1 MAQSDFIVKNGAV
14 VLNGQNAQSTSTTT
28 GALVIQGGIGMSG
41 DSTVGGKINILNTT
55 NSVSSTTG
63 AVTIAGGLGVLG
75 DSYFGSRL
83 FVDNVDILK
92 FDDSIYYVSDGI
104 GDDDNDG
111 RRTQSAFRT
120 IKKALSVAQAGDTV
134 YIEPGTYTEEFPL
147 TVPNSVSLRGA
158 GIREVFIQPTT
169 ATNTQTAMLLNGEC
183 VVTDVTIGN
192 FFKPGYAFAF
202 APGTRTVLRSPYV
215 FRVTVLTRGSNPTA
229 TDPYGYDSNDAGGG
243 GYFDASLVTRDSL
256 QSAILF
262 NEVTFITPGATALY
276 LTNGAKCELLNGF
289 SYFADIGIKA
299 DTGTEGW
306 GGAGRTRLRL
316 ANTTGTFAAGQN
328 LYYIGST
335 GTVLASGTIDEVTGD
350 YIFIDGRA
358 DGFVEAIDRTGK
370 PITAFGNTQVSSF
383 QRKFGTGSA
392 RFTTDGDL
400 LDIVSDA
407 DLQYGFSSYTLEAWV
422 FLDQNNRKQQI
433 INKGSVASTTFGLWI
448 GADNKLA
455 GQHGNVVFTATS
467 TLSTGTWHHVMM
479 SRDLD
484 NNNRLF
490 VNGTLEATATA
501 TGSVSNA
508 DSLTIGGVATVPNL
522 SLRGYLDEIRISSS
536 ARFVNSFTV
545 PTLSYN
551 SDFSTT
557 ILIHADGADGN
568 VNFVDDGLGSQN
580 VYATDGD
587 FDDPVVAS
595 AQQIS
600 LADYRQFGAELRCI
614 GSAAVFGNY
623 GVVADGPGVDLKL
636 IAFNMGYVGSGKDM
650 SDDPNLAI
658 QANEI
663 VKTNGAKVYFQTVD
677 HLGDF
682 RVGDQFR
689 INQRNGNV
697 DFGTANFRL
706 GPLSSLTISDGVNTS
721 VLQPT
726 SIQVG
731 SLLFGSNRVQ
741 TVSGNLVI
749 DPSGSLTTIES
760 DLQVNGSLNFTGQL
774 LATSVANAVSTTT
787 GALVVSGGVGV
798 AKDIFVGG
806 NATVNGNLVVKGKT
820 TVVNS
825 TQTSISDPIL
835 DLGVNADNTPVLV
848 NDGFDRGLLFHY
860 NLSGSENTSTYKRS
874 FFGMDNTSE
883 RLIFKVGTSFGEWL
897 PNNTSPFYN
906 SGTWGTAE
914 LGTLILRDTQA
925 GGSIGSGALQVAGG
939 ASFGGNVYGNIYF
952 DSQGLIISTA
962 TIQNYAVT
970 QAIAGS
976 DITVTGPVGNVII
989 SNTSTLQS
997 VTGRGSST
1005 NHVVYFTN
1013 ESNATNTQTGAV
1025 VVTGGVGVGGDL
1037 YAQNLYSN
1045 GSLVVTEGTIG
1056 SLGVTAIYAGTDT
1069 AVNASTGEITIW
1081 NTATLDSVAQR
1092 GSATTASIFINN
1104 NTSATEFNEGAL
1116 VVAGGASI
1124 GEKLYVAGDI
1134 YSNGLRVLTTET
1146 DSLQLVTERGNSTD
1160 RNIFITNDT
1169 PSAST
1174 FTGAL
1179 VVSGGVGI
1187 GGSINIGAGAEING
1201 NTNLLGNLTVGGDSI
1216 VLSATSTQI
1225 TSIGNI
1231 AVGADTLSINLP
1243 NTLNITAVQGTT
1255 LNSSLNITANG
1266 NASSTTTG
1274 ALVVVGGAGFG
1285 GNLYA
1290 ANIFSNGS
1298 QVLTNAT
1305 LGDFGVTSITTGSGL
1320 LVNTSTGAVTIE
1332 SIDTLSSVTQRG
1344 NETESQIRITN
1355 GTDALGTDSGA
1366 LIVTG
1371 GVAVNKNLVVGGTA
1385 GLKFAIITDNLQV
1398 NGPAQFQNN
1407 IESANTATGAV
1418 VITGGLGVGGNLYAT
1433 ALYDRGNRV
1442 VTSVVPT
1449 AGTGIAIRD
1458 RISVGT
1464 ATSFTID
1471 NTGVIAAIGSA
1482 FLGVNTAS
1490 GIVTFTNLGVHRVEA
1505 GDDISVNR
1513 NTGTVTVA
1521 VTATLQSITNRGS
1534 ITSNVITISNA
1545 TESNTSTQGALIVA
1559 GGVGIAKNLIVG
1571 GNATIYGDL
1580 QVNGKQTFVNS
1591 TQTFIVDPVIG
1602 LGVGPNNTSLGVND
1616 GFDRGLVLHYSN
1628 TASFNVNWDS
1638 HAFLGMDN
1646 ATKTLVY
1653 KTDVYS
1659 GDNQEFPPL
1668 FSNTGTFG
1676 LAKFG
1681 GLTLTNNTSA
1691 TSTTTGA
1698 LIVEGGVGIGGS
1710 LYVKDQIFINGESV
1724 VTTGGIGGAGVGA
1737 IFAGTDTAVS
1747 QNEGPVTIWN
1757 ISTLQSVTERGST
1770 TNQQISVT
1778 NTSSAISPSTG
1789 AVVVTGGLGVQQNAY
1804 VGGDLVLGNL
1814 KPENS
1819 DNNAKLFIPFRGTP
1833 GQLNTFVELQGTS
1846 ANDVQNE
1853 NGGALLRF
1861 RTSTTAGYGP
1871 GIAGIRRAAGAGD
1884 FVILTGGN
1892 AQQVRVT
1899 VRDNGNVEIVNQ
1911 LTAGSIQN
1919 TPIGSLVAN
1928 SGAFTTLSA
1937 TQQVSFTNTASSS
1950 LSSNGSVV
1958 VAGGLGVGRNIVVGD
1973 GATTRNITNANVYAN
1988 GTFALTGDAQAGTYI
2003 LRRAISSTLYT
2014 ELTSN
2019 GQAGSTTNQV
2029 IMTNN
2034 SLYTFKVLVTAR
2046 STVTNDEG
2054 AWEFNGVIKRLT
2066 GPNSVV
2072 LLKSNK
2078 TKIWSSLPGYDVELS
2093 ADTINGGLRI
2103 SAKGNDG
2110 NTVRFVARVETVE
2123 VTT

>member
-41 DSTVGGKINILNTT
+41 DSTVGGKINILSTT
-55 NSVSSTTG
+55 QSVSSTTG
-63 AVTIAGGLGVLG
+63 ALTLAGGLGVLG

-92 FDDSIYYVSDGI
+92 FDDSIYYVSDSI
-104 GDDDNDG
+104 GSDTNDG

-120 IKKALSVAQAGDTV
+120 IKHALSLAQPGDTV
-134 YIEPGTYTEEFPL
+134 YIEPGTYSEEFPL

-192 FFKPGYAFAF
+192 FYKPGYAFAF

-243 GYFDASLVTRDSL
+243 GYFDASLVTRDSI

-299 DTGTEGW
+299 DTGTAGW
-306 GGAGRTRLRL
+306 GGEGRTRLRL
-316 ANTTGTFAAGQN
+316 ANTTGTFAVGQN

-335 GTVLASGTIDEVTGD
+335 GTVLASGLIDEVTGD
-350 YIFIDGRA
+350 YIFIEGRA
-358 DGFVEAIDRTGK
+358 DGFIEAIDRTGK
-370 PITAFGNTQVSSF
+370 PITTFGNTQVSSF

-422 FLDQNNRKQQI
+422 FLDQNNRRQQI

-448 GADNKLA
+448 GADNRLA
-455 GQHGNVVFTATS
+455 GQHGNVVFTATT
-467 TLSTGTWHHVMM
+467 TLNTGTWHHVMM
-479 SRDLD
+479 SRDLND
-484 NNNRLF
+484 TNRLF
-490 VNGTLEATATA
+490 VNGILEATTTA

-536 ARFVNSFTV
+536 ARFTGNFTV
-545 PTLSYN
+545 PTAAYN

-557 ILIHADGADGN
+557 ILVHADGADTS
-568 VNFVDDGLGSQN
+568 VSFTDDGLGSQN
-580 VYATDGD
+580 VYATEGD

-623 GVVADGPGVDLKL
+623 GVVADGPGIDLKL

-650 SDDPNLAI
+650 TDDPNLAI

-663 VKTNGAKVYFQTVD
+663 VKTNGAKVYYQTVD

-741 TVSGNLVI
+741 TVSGNLVL
-749 DPSGSLTTIES
+749 DPSGTLTTVES

-798 AKDIFVGG
+798 AKNIFVGG
-806 NATVNGNLVVKGKT
+806 NATVGGNLVVRGTT

-825 TQTSISDPIL
+825 TQTSISDPVL
-835 DLGVNADNTPVLV
+835 DLGVNADNTPILV
-848 NDGFDRGLLFHY
+848 NDGLDRGLLFHY
-860 NLSGSENTSTYKRS
+860 NLSAT
-874 FFGMDNTSE
+874 DNTSSYKRTFFGLDNTTE
-883 RLIFKVGTSFGEWL
+883 RLIFKVGTSTGEWEPSEE
-897 PNNTSPFYN
+897 PNFYDA
-906 SGTWGTAE
+906 GTWGTAE
-914 LGTLILRDTQA
+914 LGSLILRNDTA
-925 GGSIGSGALQVAGG
+925 GGSAGSGALIVNGG
-939 ASFGGNVYGNIYF
+939 GSFGGNLYANIYY

-962 TIQNYAVT
+962 TIENYAVT
-970 QAIAGS
+970 EAIAGS

-1013 ESNATNTQTGAV
+1013 ETNATNTQTGAV
-1025 VVTGGVGVGGDL
+1025 IVTGGVGVGGDL

-1069 AVNASTGEITIW
+1069 EVSSATGEITIW
-1081 NTATLDSVAQR
+1081 NTSTLESVTQR
-1092 GSATTASIFINN
+1092 GSTTTASIVINN
-1104 NTSATEFNEGAL
+1104 LTSATELNEGAL
-1116 VVAGGASI
+1116 VVAGGVSI
-1124 GEKLYVAGDI
+1124 GEKLYVAGEI
-1134 YSNGLRVLTTET
+1134 YSNGVQVLTTET
-1146 DSLQLVTERGNSTD
+1146 DTLQLVTERGNITD
-1160 RNIFITNDT
+1160 QSISITNDN

-1179 VVSGGVGI
+1179 VVAGGVGI
-1187 GGSINIGAGAEING
+1187 GGTVNIGSGIEVGG
-1201 NTNLLGNLTVGGDSI
+1201 NTNLLGNLTVNGDS
-1216 VLSATSTQI
+1216 VVFSSTSTQI
-1225 TSIGNI
+1225 TSLGN
-1231 AVGADTLSINLP
+1231 VLVDVDTLSIEAG

-1255 LNSSLNITANG
+1255 LNSSLNITADG
-1266 NASSTTTG
+1266 NASSTVTG
-1274 ALVVVGGAGFG
+1274 ALVVAGGAGFG
-1285 GNLYA
+1285 GNIYA

-1305 LGDFGVTSITTGSGL
+1305 LGEFGVTSITTGSGL

-1332 SIDTLSSVTQRG
+1332 SIDTLDLVVQRG
-1344 NETESQIRITN
+1344 NTTTGQIYILN
-1355 GTDALGTDSGA
+1355 GTDSLGTDSGA
-1366 LIVTG
+1366 LVVTG

-1398 NGPAQFQNN
+1398 NGPSQFQNN
-1407 IESANTATGAV
+1407 IESANTTTGAV
-1418 VITGGLGVGGNLYAT
+1418 VITGGLGVGGNVYAT

-1442 VTSVVPT
+1442 VTNVNPT
-1449 AGTGIAIRD
+1449 AGPGIALRD
-1458 RISVGT
+1458 RVSVGT

-1471 NTGVIAAIGSA
+1471 NTGVIAAVGSA

-1513 NTGTVTVA
+1513 NTGTVIVS
-1521 VTATLQSITNRGS
+1521 VTATLQSITNRGN
-1534 ITSNVITISNA
+1534 ITTNAIVISNE
-1545 TESNTSTQGALIVA
+1545 TDSNTSTQGALTVV
-1559 GGVGIAKNLIVG
+1559 GGVGVAKNLIVG
-1571 GNATIYGDL
+1571 GNAAIYGDL
-1580 QVNGKQTFVNS
+1580 QVFGDQTFVNS
-1591 TQTFIVDPVIG
+1591 TQTFIVDPVLG
-1602 LGVGPNNTSLGVND
+1602 LGVGPDNTSLGVND

-1628 TASFNVNWDS
+1628 TATFDVNWDS

-1737 IFAGTDTAVS
+1737 IFAGTDTAVNQS
-1747 QNEGPVTIWN
+1747 EGPVTIWN
-1757 ISTLQSVTERGST
+1757 ISTLQSVTERGAT
-1770 TNQQISVT
+1770 TNQQINVT
-1778 NTSSAISPSTG
+1778 NTSSASSPSTG
-1789 AVVVTGGLGVQQNAY
+1789 ALVITGGLGVQQNAF
-1804 VGGDLVLGNL
+1804 VGGDLVLGNI

-1819 DNNAKLFIPFRGTP
+1819 DNNAKLYIPFRGTP
-1833 GQLNTFVELQGTS
+1833 GQLNTLVELQGVS

-1853 NGGALLRF
+1853 DGGALIRF

-1871 GIAGIRRAAGAGD
+1871 GIAGIRRDAGAGD
-1884 FVILTGGN
+1884 LVILTGGN

-1899 VRDNGNVEIVNQ
+1899 VRDNGNVEIINQ

-1919 TPIGSLVAN
+1919 TPIGSLVRS
-1928 SGAFTTLSA
+1928 SGAFTTLA
-1937 TQQVSFTNTASSS
+1937 ANGQVSFTNTASSS
-1950 LSSNGSVV
+1950 LSSNGSVIV
-1958 VAGGLGVGRNIVVGD
+1958 SGGLGIGKNIVVGD
-1973 GATTRNITNANVYAN
+1973 GATTRNITNANIYAN
-1988 GTFALTGDAQAGTYI
+1988 GSFALTGDAQAGTYI
-2003 LRRAISSTLYT
+2003 LRRAIASTLYT
-2014 ELTSN
+2014 ELTSD
-2019 GQAGSTTNQV
+2019 GQAGSTTNQLV
-2029 IMTNN
+2029 MPNN
-2034 SLYTFKVLVTAR
+2034 AVYTFKVLVTAR
-2046 STVTNDEG
+2046 STITNDEG
-2054 AWEFNGVIKRLT
+2054 AWEFNGVVKRVV
-2066 GPNSVV
+2066 GPSSVM

-2078 TKIWSSLPGYDVELS
+2078 TKIWSSLAGYDVEIS

-2103 SAKGNDG
+2103 AAKGHDG
-2110 NTVRFVARVETVE
+2110 NNVRFVARVETVE
-2123 VTT
+2123 LTT